1 MNFCVLE
8 CEQEKVTWW
17 VYSCYQFVEQQKR
30 RCISWRI
37 KDQTPAEVQNE
48 DDLKILLNSKCKV
61 GKKNTQQEKLVLE
74 S

>member
-37 KDQTPAEVQNE
+37 KDQTPAEVQVK
-48 DDLKILLNSKCKV
+48 DDLKTK
-61 GKKNTQQEKLVLE
+61 G
-74 S
+74 